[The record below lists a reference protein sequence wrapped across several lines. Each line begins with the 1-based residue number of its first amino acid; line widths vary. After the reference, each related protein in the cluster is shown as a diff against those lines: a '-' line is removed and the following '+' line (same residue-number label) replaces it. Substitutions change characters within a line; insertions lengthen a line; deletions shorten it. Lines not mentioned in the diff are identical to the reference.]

1 MLIEYIIVV
10 VVSGL
15 NAIHWLFQ
23 DELTVIQDKQW
34 QHYLL
39 LSQLSEYHFLF
50 NLLLIVISILQIT
63 VANETALK
71 EAEANPEEPKTSS
84 VSKRQSLRSLLNS
97 RNNQRGIL
105 SSLKENFEDEQ
116 PHSLNES
123 LLDDKEET
131 FVDRV
136 QQEKDSDR

>member
-15 NAIHWLFQ
+15 NAFHWLFQ

-34 QHYLL
+34 QHY
-39 LSQLSEYHFLF
+39 
-50 NLLLIVISILQIT
+50 
-63 VANETALK
+63 
-71 EAEANPEEPKTSS
+71 PEEPKTSS

-105 SSLKENFEDEQ
+105 SSLKENFEDEK
-116 PHSLNES
+116 PRSRNES

>member
-1 MLIEYIIVV
+1 M
-10 VVSGL
+10 
-15 NAIHWLFQ
+15 
-23 DELTVIQDKQW
+23 
-34 QHYLL
+34 
-39 LSQLSEYHFLF
+39 
-50 NLLLIVISILQIT
+50 IVISILQIT

-97 RNNQRGIL
+97 RNNQRRIL

-116 PHSLNES
+116 PHSRNES